1 MTAKK
6 GARLIVRRSH
16 FEHPNS
22 KLPAFVEG
30 HPFNCALQV
39 ILPQGVSE
47 STGASTGPW
56 GPASPTAERT
66 SGRHYSLVRCQLAA
80 LADEEFA
87 ERHIR
92 AEAAC
97 FSALSANTPLDRTDA
112 AAILP
117 DGHLVLSVTGETY
130 SRLGL
135 LGLNDR
141 ERPGPECCPCLGPY
155 WHVSSD

>member
-22 KLPAFVEG
+22 KLAAFVEG
-30 HPFNCALQV
+30 HPYNCAVQLL
-39 ILPQGVSE
+39 LPESVSD
-47 STGASTGPW
+47 SAGASATPW
-56 GPASPTAERT
+56 GAASPTAERI

-80 LADEEFA
+80 LADEEFV

-97 FSALSANTPLDRTDA
+97 FCALSANTPLDRTDA

-130 SRLGL
+130 IRLGL
-135 LGLNDR
+135 LGSHDP
-141 ERPGPECCPCLGPY
+141 ERPGPDCSCVWGLTCR
-155 WHVSSD
+155 S